1 MYITYSE
8 IGDMLMIHLQKYEG
22 RFSRSQHI
30 KDVDGSY
37 QAVIDLSTDGKIL
50 GIELF
55 GAAKTYGK
63 DEVYRI
69 ADRVI
74 DKVNTDDNS

>member
-8 IGDMLMIHLQKYEG
+8 SGDMLMIHLQKYEG
-22 RFSRSQHI
+22 RFSHSQHV
-30 KDVDGSY
+30 KNDSGGY
-37 QAVIDLSTDGKIL
+37 QAVIDLATDGEIL

-55 GAAKTYGK
+55 DAAKKFGK
-63 DEVYRI
+63 DEMYKK

-74 DKVNTDDNS
+74 DV

>member
-22 RFSRSQHI
+22 RFSHSQHI
-30 KDVDGSY
+30 KDIDDSY
-37 QAVIDLSTDGKIL
+37 QAVIDLSDDGKIL

-55 GAAKTYGK
+55 NAARNYGK

-74 DKVNTDDNS
+74 DKVVERN